1 MEIELT
7 KTDIYK
13 QTKKRQQ
20 LLTCKYMKNDGKTNT
35 IDNKTPPANKLLKQE
50 TTRKS
55 CINLNKGKKVK
66 GKNHNKRS
74 DHDRNFWGLFHHCSK
89 NH

>member
-1 MEIELT
+1 
-7 KTDIYK
+7 
-13 QTKKRQQ
+13 
-20 LLTCKYMKNDGKTNT
+20 MKNDGKTNT

-66 GKNHNKRS
+66 GKNHN
-74 DHDRNFWGLFHHCSK
+74 
-89 NH
+89 